1 MAHFAQL
8 DDNNIVETIVVID
21 NNILE
26 DDTENE
32 NEEQGIDYL
41 KGIYGNNTNWKQTSF
56 NNNIRKEY
64 AGIGFTYD
72 EVNDIFIRP
81 KPYESWILN
90 DSFEWNAPI
99 EDPNTPNEEYIW
111 DEENNNWKLINTAD

>member
-32 NEEQGIDYL
+32 NEQQGIDYL

-81 KPYESWILN
+81 KPYESWTLN
-90 DSFEWNAPI
+90 SDFEWVAEI
-99 EDPNTPNEEYIW
+99 EDPNTPNAEYIW